1 MITARTRVKEA
12 LDKYPHLKEVLIGL
26 SPKLARL
33 NNPLIFSTVARWATF
48 ADVARIAGLSL
59 CELLHTLNRAIGKEK
74 ELLSAFPECI
84 KEAQAPEEERP
95 NWLEEVREFIV
106 EDVRG
111 REDFF
116 LPEIKKKLS
125 QLREGQALVVVNDFD
140 PLPLKN
146 MVEEMGFE
154 HYTERPNPYEFRVII
169 RPARKKLEADWREE
183 RHSFEVLDVRQERT
197 DPFNKIVRK
206 AYEIPEGRG
215 FVLVQ
220 TFEPVPLI
228 LMLQGMGFEHMV
240 EKVGPFEYRVYFY
253 KKPRREK
260 KEVLHGER
268 VPVVIQSATP
278 AAYPVIMQLLKSER
292 LMSKIKVVDLKVW
305 EETEKHLGWI
315 VSGKADISFSAV
327 MAAAKLFD
335 SGVDIRLLSIDIWDN
350 FYVLTRG
357 YRARSFQ
364 DLKGH
369 KIYMPLFK
377 NAPPAAVTQHL
388 MKAFGFNPEE
398 FEFVFG
404 NPFGRPEQI
413 KEAIVRGEADT
424 VLLREPEA
432 SYALYENPQVQVSLS
447 YSQLWK
453 QVHPGAGDL
462 PNAGVVIKGEF
473 LREHPEVVKIFL
485 EELERAVAWVREHPA
500 EAARQS
506 YEIMRQEPGAVEL
519 FLRRAHL
526 NHRPAFQVRD
536 LVEEYLRVLQKEGV
550 LNFKNGLEK
559 VMEMVE
565 LDI

>member
-1 MITARTRVKEA
+1 MITARTKVKEA
-12 LDKYPHLKEVLIGL
+12 LDKYPHLKDVLIKL
-26 SPKLARL
+26 SPKLSKL
-33 NNPLIFSTVARWATF
+33 KNPLIFSTVARWATF
-48 ADVARIAGLSL
+48 ADVAKISGLSL

-74 ELLSAFPECI
+74 ELLSVFPECI
-84 KEAQAPEEERP
+84 KEFQAEEEERP
-95 NWLEEVREFIV
+95 QWLERIREFVV

-111 REDFF
+111 RDDFF

-146 MVEEMGFE
+146 MVREMGF
-154 HYTERPNPYEFRVII
+154 YCFTEKPNPYEFRVII
-169 RPARKKLEADWREE
+169 YPAREKREGDWREE
-183 RHSFEVLDVRQERT
+183 RQAFEVLDVREERT

-206 AYEIPEGRG
+206 AYETPEGSG

-220 TFEPVPLI
+220 RFEPVPLI
-228 LMLQGMGFEHMV
+228 LMLQSMGFEHMV
-240 EKVGPFEYRVYFY
+240 EKLGPFEYRVYFY
-253 KKPRREK
+253 KKPRK
-260 KEVLHGER
+260 KEEKLSGER

-278 AAYPVIMQLLKSER
+278 AAYPIIMQLLKSER
-292 LMSKIKVVDLKVW
+292 LMSRIKVVDLKVW

-335 SGVDIRLLSIDIWDN
+335 SGIDIKLLSIDIWDN
-350 FYVLTRG
+350 FYVLTKG
-357 YRARSFQ
+357 YRASSFG
-364 DLKGH
+364 DLRGRR
-369 KIYMPLFK
+369 IYMPLFK

-413 KEAIVRGEADT
+413 KEAIVKGDADT

-432 SYALYENPQVQVSLS
+432 SYALYENPQVQISLS

-453 QVHPGAGDL
+453 KVHPGAGDL
-462 PNAGVVIKGEF
+462 PNAGVVVKGEF
-473 LREHPEVVKIFL
+473 LKKYPELVKIFA
-485 EELERAVAWVREHPA
+485 EELEKAVAWVREHPA
-500 EAARQS
+500 EATNQS

-526 NHRPAFQVRD
+526 YHRPALHVRD
-536 LVEEYLRVLQKEGV
+536 LIEEYLWVLQREGV
-550 LNFKNGLEK
+550 LNFKNGLRK
-559 VMEMVE
+559 VMKMVE
-565 LDI
+565 IEV